1 MKICVDAGHGGSDPG
16 AIGLR
21 PFRLE
26 EKDVTLAVAF
36 LLEEELAVRGHEV
49 VMPRRQ
55 DRTLASL
62 PRAEFANRFEAG
74 LFLSLHANAAADPR
88 VEGMEVFH
96 LPGSR
101 GGREAAASIL
111 NHMLAAFPGHDNRGV
126 REAGFTVLR
135 ETAMPAVL
143 IEMEFL
149 TNPSQLRFLADPR
162 NQRRMA
168 RAIAEGVP
176 GGAVQEVIFG

>member
-1 MKICVDAGHGGSDPG
+1 MKVCVDAGHGGADPG
-16 AIGLR
+16 AVGLQ

-36 LLEEELAVRGHEV
+36 LLEGELAVRGHEI

-62 PRAEFANRFEAG
+62 PRAEFANRFEAE
-74 LFLSLHANAAADPR
+74 LFVSLHCNAAASPR
-88 VEGMEVFH
+88 VEGMEVFQF
-96 LPGSR
+96 PGS
-101 GGREAAASIL
+101 GPGREAAASIL
-111 NHMLAAFPGHDNRGV
+111 NHLLAAFPSHENRGV
-126 REAGFTVLR
+126 KEADFTVLR

-143 IEMEFL
+143 VEMEFL
-149 TNPSQLRFLADPR
+149 TNSMQLRFLADAR
-162 NQRRMA
+162 NQRGLA

-176 GGAVQEVIFG
+176 GGQAVMFE

>member
-1 MKICVDAGHGGSDPG
+1 MKICVDAGHGGVDPG
-16 AIGLR
+16 AIGLQ

-36 LLEEELAVRGHEV
+36 LLEEELVLRGHEV

-62 PRAEFANRFEAG
+62 PRAEFANRFEAE

-96 LPGSR
+96 FPGSKP
-101 GGREAAASIL
+101 GREAAASIL

-126 REAGFTVLR
+126 READFTVLR

-143 IEMEFL
+143 VEMEFL
-149 TNPSQLRFLADPR
+149 TNPAQLRFLAHAR
-162 NQRRMA
+162 SQRGLA
-168 RAIAEGVP
+168 RAIAAGLP
-176 GGAVQEVIFG
+176 GGPVQEVIFT